1 METTVTSAAPGPA
14 PLPAPGPA
22 PEPAPAPAPGPAAA
36 AAAPALPVPDTRRRP
51 PVRAWLQPAVI
62 ALVLAVAFIGC
73 YIGLQRDPRPH
84 HVPIAVSGQELA
96 DRMTGALGDGV
107 EVHPAADA
115 ASARR
120 ALERHEVSAALAE
133 GPGGRLDLEVAGAYG
148 PSTTSA
154 VKSLV
159 GAYAEGA
166 GRQVTTRDV
175 VPLTRYDAR
184 GLAGFYLAFGVT
196 LAGFVLAQNALGLAG
211 LLRLRH
217 RFWLLAAVSAAVGS
231 VAAVL
236 AGPVLGAVPAPVVPL
251 AFTLTLLAAAAAF
264 ATKLLGTYLGPVGVP
279 AATLL
284 LLTVGNSTSGA
295 AISADLLPPAAHAV
309 SALLPPGAAVR
320 AITDLSY
327 FHGAHATGPLI
338 TLAAWAVTAALLVGL
353 RNRLRPAVTAA

>member
-1 METTVTSAAPGPA
+1 MKSPVTSAPPA
-14 PLPAPGPA
+14 PVGETPAPP
-22 PEPAPAPAPGPAAA
+22 
-36 AAAPALPVPDTRRRP
+36 LPDTRRRP

-62 ALVLAVAFIGC
+62 ALALAAAFIGC
-73 YIGLQRDPRPH
+73 YIGLQRDPQPH
-84 HVPIAVSGQELA
+84 HVPVAVAGRELA
-96 DRMTGALGDGV
+96 DRMSGALGDTI
-107 EVHPAADA
+107 EVHPAANA
-115 ASARR
+115 AAARR
-120 ALERHEVSAALAE
+120 ALERHEVSAALGE
-133 GPGGRLDLEVAGAYG
+133 GPGGRLHLEVAGAYG

-159 GAYAEGA
+159 GAYAQGA
-166 GRQVTTRDV
+166 GRQVTTQDV

-217 RFWLLAAVSAAVGS
+217 RFWLLSGVSAAVGT

-236 AGPVLGAVPAPVVPL
+236 AGPVLGAVPAPIVPL

-327 FHGAHATGPLI
+327 FEGAHVTGPLV
-338 TLAAWAVTAALLVGL
+338 TLAAWAMTAALLVGL
-353 RNRLRPAVTAA
+353 RPRLSRTAAAS

>member
-1 METTVTSAAPGPA
+1 MATTATSAT
-14 PLPAPGPA
+14 
-22 PEPAPAPAPGPAAA
+22 PAAA
-36 AAAPALPVPDTRRRP
+36 AVAGAPPASPAPTVPGTGRRP

-62 ALVLAVAFIGC
+62 ALVLAAAFIGC
-73 YIGLQRDPRPH
+73 YIGLQRDPQPH
-84 HVPIAVSGQELA
+84 HVPIAVTGRELA
-96 DRMTGALGDGV
+96 DRMRGALGDSV

-115 ASARR
+115 AAARR
-120 ALERHEVSAALAE
+120 ALERHEVSAALGE
-133 GPGGRLDLEVAGAYG
+133 GPGGRLNLEVAGAYG

-166 GRQVTTRDV
+166 GRQVTTEDV
-175 VPLTRYDAR
+175 VPLTRYDTR

-217 RFWLLAAVSAAVGS
+217 RFWLLAAVSAAVGT

-236 AGPVLGAVPAPVVPL
+236 AGPVLGAVPAPVLPL

-327 FHGAHATGPLI
+327 FHGAHVTGPLV
-338 TLAAWAVTAALLVGL
+338 TLAVWAVTAALLVGL
-353 RNRLRPAVTAA
+353 RSRLRRTTTAG

>member
-1 METTVTSAAPGPA
+1 MDTTVTSAAPGA
-14 PLPAPGPA
+14 APGPA
-22 PEPAPAPAPGPAAA
+22 GG
-36 AAAPALPVPDTRRRP
+36 AAAPAPPVPGTAPAPPVPGIRRRP

-73 YIGLQRDPRPH
+73 YIGLQCDPRPH
-84 HVPIAVSGQELA
+84 HVPIAVSGKQLA
-96 DRMTGALGDGV
+96 DRMRGALGDGV

-196 LAGFVLAQNALGLAG
+196 LAGFVLAQNTLGLAG

-295 AISADLLPPAAHAV
+295 TISADLLPPAAHAV

-327 FHGAHATGPLI
+327 FHGAHATVPLI

-353 RNRLRPAVTAA
+353 RSRLRPAATAA